1 MKQRTASRN
10 HRTKDQPAVP
20 GRLPLYL
27 TQFGF
32 FPVSNVSKAAKEPE
46 YYSEPK
52 PQRAKTSTSHNPR
65 DAYKVGR
72 LSETRRR
79 PGTTTA

>member
-10 HRTKDQPAVP
+10 QRAKEQPAVP

-32 FPVSNVSKAAKEPE
+32 FPVSNTSKAAKEPE

-52 PQRAKTSTSHNPR
+52 PPLVKKSTSHNPR
-65 DAYKVGR
+65 DSYKVGW
-72 LSETRRR
+72 LSEIRQRQQTMME
-79 PGTTTA
+79 